1 MAANLYDTLGVPRS
15 ASDKQIKQ
23 AYRRLARKHHPDVNP
38 GDKGAEERFKQINR
52 AYEVL
57 SDPQKRSKY
66 DRYGEQ
72 WEQAE
77 AFEKARQAG
86 PGFGGAQTFEFDL
99 NDILGRG
106 GGSES
111 IFDVFRGGGRR
122 AGPLRGQN
130 VEYATELTLEE
141 AYQGTTRV
149 MRLQSQEACP
159 TCGGSGR
166 IAGAVCH
173 VCQGQGLRARPKR
186 LEVKIPAG
194 ARDGTRVRVAG
205 EGNPGSGAGPRGDL
219 YVVVKVQPHARFER
233 RGDDLH
239 TDVAVPLEE
248 AVLGGEVHVDTIA
261 GKKVALKVPPLT
273 QNGRVFRL
281 AGLGMPHLAQTGDR
295 TVEGRGRGDLYA
307 RLQVVLPEKLSEREK
322 SLFEQLRA
330 ERGERP
336 EVRSRK

>member
-1 MAANLYDTLGVPRS
+1 MTAGAGMAANLYDTLGVPRS

-86 PGFGGAQTFEFDL
+86 GGGFGGAQTFEFDL

-106 GGSES
+106 GGG
-111 IFDVFRGGGRR
+111 FDSVFDIFRGGGRR
-122 AGPLRGQN
+122 AGPVRGQN

-149 MRLQSQEACP
+149 LRLQSHEACA
-159 TCGGSGR
+159 TRWGSGR
-166 IAGAVCH
+166 SARGV
-173 VCQGQGLRARPKR
+173 GPARP
-186 LEVKIPAG
+186 
-194 ARDGTRVRVAG
+194 
-205 EGNPGSGAGPRGDL
+205 S
-219 YVVVKVQPHARFER
+219 Q
-233 RGDDLH
+233 
-239 TDVAVPLEE
+239 
-248 AVLGGEVHVDTIA
+248 
-261 GKKVALKVPPLT
+261 
-273 QNGRVFRL
+273 
-281 AGLGMPHLAQTGDR
+281 
-295 TVEGRGRGDLYA
+295 
-307 RLQVVLPEKLSEREK
+307 
-322 SLFEQLRA
+322 
-330 ERGERP
+330 
-336 EVRSRK
+336 